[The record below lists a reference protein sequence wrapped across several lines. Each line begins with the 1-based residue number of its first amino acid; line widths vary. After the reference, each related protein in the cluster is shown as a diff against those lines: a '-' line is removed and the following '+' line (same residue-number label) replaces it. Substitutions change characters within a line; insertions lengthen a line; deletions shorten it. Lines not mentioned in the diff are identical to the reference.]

1 MRPGGDGGTLA
12 YDEAVPRRIT
22 SPNLVF
28 RTFVVDQLVGGLLGE
43 AIAPSG
49 LGPGEFGVLSAMR
62 VVQPVMPSELAAE
75 LGMPP
80 TTLSAHIRRFDE
92 RGWIERTANPR
103 DGRSYLLS
111 VSAPGVEALEAAY
124 GGLRRTIEELEAALD
139 RPAEDVG
146 EALAA
151 LERALRRVADERR
164 SEARLVRTRTN

>member
-1 MRPGGDGGTLA
+1 MRPGGDGGTLP

-28 RTFVVDQLVGGLLGE
+28 RTFVVDQLVGALLGE

-49 LGPGEFGVLSAMR
+49 LGPGEFGVLSAIR
-62 VVQPVMPSELAAE
+62 VVEPIMPSELAAE
-75 LGMPP
+75 LGMPA
-80 TTLSAHIRRFDE
+80 TTLSAHIRRFGA

-111 VSAPGVEALEAAY
+111 VTPRGFEALEAAY
-124 GGLRRTIEELEAALD
+124 DGLRRTIAELDEALD
-139 RPAEDVG
+139 RPADEVA

-151 LERALRRVADERR
+151 LERALRRIAAERADTRMLR
-164 SEARLVRTRTN
+164 GRTN

>member
-28 RTFVVDQLVGGLLGE
+28 RTFVVDQLVGALLGD

-49 LGPGEFGVLSAMR
+49 LGPGEFGVLSTMR

-80 TTLSAHIRRFDE
+80 SSGCRR
-92 RGWIERTANPR
+92 
-103 DGRSYLLS
+103 
-111 VSAPGVEALEAAY
+111 
-124 GGLRRTIEELEAALD
+124 
-139 RPAEDVG
+139 
-146 EALAA
+146 
-151 LERALRRVADERR
+151 RR
-164 SEARLVRTRTN
+164 SPRTSGASTSAGGSNEPRTRATAAPTCSA